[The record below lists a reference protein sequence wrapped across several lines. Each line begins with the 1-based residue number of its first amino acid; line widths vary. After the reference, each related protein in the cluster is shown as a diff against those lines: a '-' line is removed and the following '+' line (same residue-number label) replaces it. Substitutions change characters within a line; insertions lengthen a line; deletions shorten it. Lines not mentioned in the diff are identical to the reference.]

1 MSHVSSFSSQ
11 LLVVKLGLGLASL
24 AQGGG
29 RNLDKRLG
37 SVIRHRTRVFEA
49 IQDFLVSGARLYYR
63 GPEVYLYVYKYS
75 TLGGGFTA
83 TLSFSAT

>member
-29 RNLDKRLG
+29 RNLESAR
-37 SVIRHRTRVFEA
+37 EA
-49 IQDFLVSGARLYYR
+49 C
-63 GPEVYLYVYKYS
+63 
-75 TLGGGFTA
+75 
-83 TLSFSAT
+83 